1 MLSYFYTLDYE
12 DGNNLTMEELGID
25 RIGIPSGTVFATG
38 QPEAFSEAQ
47 PLLTHNILDD
57 DNVDV
62 SESYK
67 LKARHLDMLNDIS
80 VYAIADKY
88 DIPTLKKLAEIK
100 FRSLAYSIWPHHNF
114 PAIVKSAYEST
125 SDNDEGLRGI
135 VTSICADHIEDVLLL
150 ESPSASEM
158 RDIGK
163 LGFDMLSIVKANSD
177 KAHDQILSALAIC
190 ELQLHDK
197 TAYAQI
203 LEFDKECLTEKL
215 QSWSESVE
223 KIFNNARNNLQCRH
237 CSAQNMGFGGGDLR
251 FERVDHPTE
260 LRAILR
266 CAVCRTKHS
275 LD

>member
-12 DGNNLTMEELGID
+12 DRNNLTMEELGID
-25 RIGIPSGTVFATG
+25 RFGIFSGTVSATG

-47 PLLTHNILDD
+47 PLLTHNILND

-100 FRSLAYSIWPHHNF
+100 FRSLAYSIWPHHDF

-125 SDNDEGLRGI
+125 PDNDEGLRGI

-150 ESPSASEM
+150 EGPNASEM
-158 RDIGK
+158 RDIGQF
-163 LGFDMLSIVKANSD
+163 GFDILNIVKENSN
-177 KAHDQILSALAIC
+177 KSHEQISSALAISK
-190 ELQLHDK
+190 LQLQQK
-197 TAYAQI
+197 TADVKMLVYDR
-203 LEFDKECLTEKL
+203 ERLTEKL
-215 QSWSESVE
+215 QSWSESIE
-223 KIFNNARNNLQCRH
+223 DIFDNAKNVHRCRH
-237 CSAQNMGFGGGDLR
+237 CSAQNTGSGVLC

-266 CAVCRTKHS
+266 CGMCRTKHS